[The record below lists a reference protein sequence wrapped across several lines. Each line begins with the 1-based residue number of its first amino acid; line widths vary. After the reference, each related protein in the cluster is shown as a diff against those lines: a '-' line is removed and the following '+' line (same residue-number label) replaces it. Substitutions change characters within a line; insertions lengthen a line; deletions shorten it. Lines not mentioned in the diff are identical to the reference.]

1 MTPLPLILRGPIKV
15 CANTLEILTFSFLVS
30 VFFAQ
35 GVGDGVQT
43 MVCQLVSQAVELVSQ
58 SESRSIGWSGKVE

>member
-1 MTPLPLILRGPIKV
+1 MTPLPLTLRGPIKV

-35 GVGDGVQT
+35 GVGVGCRLWSVNW
-43 MVCQLVSQAVELVSQ
+43 SVSQ
-58 SESRSIGWSGKVE
+58 SSWSVNRRVGQSDGLAK